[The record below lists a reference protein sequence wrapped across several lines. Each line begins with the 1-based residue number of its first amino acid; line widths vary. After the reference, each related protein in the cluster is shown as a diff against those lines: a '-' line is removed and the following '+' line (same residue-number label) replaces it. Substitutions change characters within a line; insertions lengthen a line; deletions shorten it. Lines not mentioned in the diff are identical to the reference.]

1 GPGVSSKAL
10 KPSLI
15 KATLATLHVYLSWV
29 PLGYIFESTLVQ
41 TLLKIFPAPEF
52 RNVFLQCLTEVGQL
66 NVGQMYDQHF
76 VQLFTIFITQLQTE
90 YCIARQHEF
99 CMGHSSSRQ
108 VEMLTAAMRQ
118 QQTLKDPIFVN
129 IDGTEYIKVDAIHT
143 TSTCPV
149 PGGYDLLT
157 P

>member
-76 VQLFTIFITQLQTE
+76 VQLFTIFITQLQTVLPRGTNIPE
-90 YCIARQHEF
+90 AFENGSDGEQDF
-99 CMGHSSSRQ
+99 LKKLANF
-108 VEMLTAAMRQ
+108 LTAFFKNHIS
-118 QQTLKDPIFVN
+118 LLE
-129 IDGTEYIKVDAIHT
+129 TEQHQ
-143 TSTCPV
+143 PV
-149 PGGYDLLT
+149 LLIG
-157 P
+157 